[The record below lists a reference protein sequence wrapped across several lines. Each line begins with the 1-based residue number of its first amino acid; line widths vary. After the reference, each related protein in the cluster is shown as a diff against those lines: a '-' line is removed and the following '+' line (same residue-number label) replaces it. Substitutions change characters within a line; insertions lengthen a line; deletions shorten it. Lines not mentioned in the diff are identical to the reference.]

1 MAFRPLSTYTTTPVT
16 AEASGE
22 ARKAAAF
29 PTSSVQ
35 LTVGIITQIYE
46 LCELDHT
53 VAKHYKM
60 LEEFVRL

>member
-1 MAFRPLSTYTTTPVT
+1 M

-35 LTVGIITQIYE
+35 LKSYCYLVLYSETQKQPLETRERGIQSG
-46 LCELDHT
+46 
-53 VAKHYKM
+53 KK
-60 LEEFVRL
+60 